1 MRQRITFIHEP
12 QDAIDPKSFQIT
24 KESLTLKGLRA
35 AREDKITL
43 NLDDIPKHI
52 KEFLERAREL
62 HIKHVQPSSD
72 KTLAPLDAQI
82 ASGLHVLFGGSPAW
96 SRDSEYV
103 EQYNTFTAFTKT
115 VPDKNFPNG

>member
-24 KESLTLKGLRA
+24 KESLTLNGLRA

-43 NLDDIPKHI
+43 NLHDVPKHTRDI
-52 KEFLERAREL
+52 LERSREL
-62 HIKHVQPSSD
+62 HIKHVQPTSG

-82 ASGLHVLFGGSPAW
+82 ASGLHVSFSDSPAW
-96 SRDSEYV
+96 NQDSEYV
-103 EQYNTFTAFTKT
+103 EQYNAFTVFAKT
-115 VPDKNFPNG
+115 VPDKSFPNG